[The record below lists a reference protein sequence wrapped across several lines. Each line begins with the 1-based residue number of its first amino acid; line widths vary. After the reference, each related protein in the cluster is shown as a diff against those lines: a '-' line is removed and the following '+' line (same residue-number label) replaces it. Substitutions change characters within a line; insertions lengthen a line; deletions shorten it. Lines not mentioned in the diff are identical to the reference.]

1 MAYQKKSYLEHAAIH
16 VKDIHWHVRFFQE
29 ALGMTIR
36 KIDGPVEE
44 PKQVWMFGGP
54 QLVSDPGF
62 VGPEGRMAHLGI
74 MVEDLAAALDEV
86 YTWGVSEMPQGRN
99 WITLPDGLCIELMQA
114 TGDSVKKTLAIDP
127 RK

>member
-29 ALGMTIR
+29 ALGMSIR
-36 KIDGPVEE
+36 KIDGPVEQ

-62 VGPEGRMAHLGI
+62 TTPEGRMAHLG
-74 MVEDLAAALDEV
+74 
-86 YTWGVSEMPQGRN
+86 SQMPQGRN

-114 TGDSVKKTLAIDP
+114 TGESVAQVLAVDP
-127 RK
+127 RA